1 MKDIGKTYMRKINQA
16 GIDLI
21 KRFEGLKLRAY
32 TCSGGV
38 LTVGYGS
45 TKGVKKGMVITMTE
59 AEERLREDLAD
70 AEGAV
75 ERLVS
80 VPLTDN
86 EFGALVSLVFNIGAG
101 AFETSTLRRL
111 LNGGQ
116 RTDAALQF
124 IRWNRAGGRI
134 LSGLT
139 RRRIAEAAL
148 FRSPD

>member
-1 MKDIGKTYMRKINQA
+1 MRKINQA